1 MTTSKTK
8 PAPTNSPARAKPAA
22 GKPPARPSRAAAQKA
37 VADMQDKPK
46 KSTFRG
52 IALAL
57 PAQMPAAFSFDIAEV
72 QYDLAEGHGLGGLH
86 RLMVDFLGPEQWRTV
101 RKKITADGEGID
113 ELGAIV
119 TELMGAIVDPYG
131 GDAGK

>member
-1 MTTSKTK
+1 MTTPKTK
-8 PAPTNSPARAKPAA
+8 PASAKTPARANPAA
-22 GKPPARPSRAAAQKA
+22 KKPPARPSRAAAEKA
-37 VADMQDKPK
+37 IADMKDKPK
-46 KSTFRG
+46 MSTFRG
-52 IALAL
+52 IELML

-72 QYDLAEGHGLGGLH
+72 QFDLAEGHGLSGLH

-101 RKKITADGEGID
+101 RKKITEDGEGID